1 MFQLDGQ
8 PSGCPSF
15 VDCKL
20 SFCVALVNSELRV
33 DAQRLSS
40 RGITA
45 LPPDVGR
52 GSAVPS
58 AREKV
63 RALPLVRL
71 CSQVLRR
78 LTNEGHSPQYNEGH
92 TARQSRASNP
102 AAKPK
107 RLLLVILRQ
116 RCTPTQT

>member
-63 RALPLVRL
+63 SGSAL
-71 CSQVLRR
+71 
-78 LTNEGHSPQYNEGH
+78 G
-92 TARQSRASNP
+92 
-102 AAKPK
+102 AA
-107 RLLLVILRQ
+107 LLSGSSATHERGAQPPIQ
-116 RCTPTQT
+116 